1 MSTAS
6 TNEIS
11 GRGSIRGVAPLK
23 ERPSRTREV
32 LEAIREAILHGEL
45 APGHLYSVAELAE
58 SFGISRTPV
67 REALIE
73 LASRGMVRFERN
85 RGVRVVEWNNTN
97 LAEIFDLRMMI
108 EVPAT
113 RRAVENVP
121 PEVIKQLRRCLDDM
135 HRAGE
140 NNATSDPQFWVLDRL
155 FHRLILEGA
164 GNSRL
169 VEYIEGLRD
178 LILLRDA
185 TTAGRSRSR
194 EDIAREHE
202 EILAAVEAGDADA
215 AAAAMESHLLQTLE
229 LLRAQ

>member
-1 MSTAS
+1 MSTPS
-6 TNEIS
+6 TNDVS
-11 GRGSIRGVAPLK
+11 GRGSIRGVAPLQ

-32 LEAIREAILHGEL
+32 LEAIREAILRGEL
-45 APGHLYSVAELAE
+45 APGNLYSVAELAE

-73 LASRGMVRFERN
+73 LASRDMVRFERN

-113 RRAVENVP
+113 RRAVENVS
-121 PEVIKQLRRCLDDM
+121 EDVKRQLRRCLDDM
-135 HRAGE
+135 HKVGQS
-140 NNATSDPQFWVLDRL
+140 NGSSDPRFWELDRL

-202 EILAAVEAGDADA
+202 EILAAIETGDAEA
-215 AAAAMESHLLQTLE
+215 AATAMESHLMQTLE